1 MISNALLKG
10 VEPGERCVRRQF
22 RYASCDACVRVCPT
36 QALSCA
42 DGKLV
47 VDNDHCVKCA
57 ACLFV
62 CPVEAIEG
70 VETEKRFFRDHILVA
85 PFSVI
90 APTVEELLFWHVEN
104 HIRGVEMDPLRHPQW
119 MLAIARLNL
128 RLREYGQPEWTFSR
142 PAQSKINTSRR
153 ALFHVGPEKTASARV
168 QPGLRRWRQ
177 LWAWMSDFRVTLDKH
192 KCTLCGAC
200 WRACPQKLMIFNGE
214 ELIIEDVKCTGCG
227 ACASVCVYQA
237 LTLMP
242 FVSQREHQHFIAS
255 ESHCV
260 CCHKRFW
267 SLNATTKRCLFCQR
281 HSHGMRD

>member
-90 APTVEELLFWHVEN
+90 APTVEELLFGMWKIISAESKW
-104 HIRGVEMDPLRHPQW
+104 IRS
-119 MLAIARLNL
+119 AIRN
-128 RLREYGQPEWTFSR
+128 GCW
-142 PAQSKINTSRR
+142 QS
-153 ALFHVGPEKTASARV
+153 
-168 QPGLRRWRQ
+168 PGLIF
-177 LWAWMSDFRVTLDKH
+177 DFGNMVSLSGHFHDPH
-192 KCTLCGAC
+192 KA
-200 WRACPQKLMIFNGE
+200 K
-214 ELIIEDVKCTGCG
+214 
-227 ACASVCVYQA
+227 
-237 LTLMP
+237 LTLPDAHFFMWGLKRRHLP
-242 FVSQREHQHFIAS
+242 EFSQAYVAGGN
-255 ESHCV
+255 C
-260 CCHKRFW
+260 
-267 SLNATTKRCLFCQR
+267 
-281 HSHGMRD
+281 GPG